1 VRAAPNRK
9 MAADWQVSPWR
20 GGTVIAMVRNALR
33 RATVAQSPAWMR
45 VGSLGR
51 ARRRARG

>member
-45 VGSLGR
+45 GGSLGR